1 MISFL
6 TNEKYIMDYYDKNN
20 LIEIIDREGEYRNT
34 LAVSDF
40 SRVFDSMVTCY
51 KLYWLEAIIELLL
64 KNDRM
69 MFSLTEII
77 DVMISNAWYTVREY
91 HLKMGTVYGSTT
103 RKNRIEEAVND
114 LAVISGLENNAT
126 QEQIL
131 EKLRVFRSNEK
142 LIKDKE
148 MLMTEV
154 PFHFLS
160 PFFDSDRRKE
170 LRKWHFDRS
179 VKEINK
185 RNSELELPYHFVQ
198 DLRGNTCIEM
208 SPNWCQFFVDGNT
221 AILGWI
227 KYEKIQYLQ
236 KRNSTVGGIIYKLA
250 PYKENKRELQKVRK
264 LWNTVVECTPVLDIY
279 TDQEIVLG
287 KYDVDHFIPWSYIS
301 NNELWNLIPADHI
314 INIQKS
320 NCLPEWNRYFR
331 NFGHNQYLLSRQIY
345 QNEIT
350 HRLFYDCM
358 EENLQSYW
366 GKEQL
371 YVQGIREPDFLMVL
385 EKNLRTHYEAAKRQ
399 GFEIWTKS

>member
-1 MISFL
+1 
-6 TNEKYIMDYYDKNN
+6 MDYYGRDN
-20 LIEIIDREGEYRNT
+20 LIEVIDRKGKYRNT

-40 SRVFDSMVTCY
+40 SRVFDNMATCY

-64 KNDRM
+64 KNDRAIY
-69 MFSLTEII
+69 SLTEII

-103 RKNRIEEAVND
+103 RKNGIEEAVND
-114 LAVISGLENNAT
+114 LASISGLENNAT

-131 EKLRVFRSNEK
+131 EKLRAFNSDEK
-142 LIKDKE
+142 LLKDKSK
-148 MLMTEV
+148 LMTEV

-160 PFFDSDRRKE
+160 PFFDSTRRKE

-179 VKEINK
+179 VTEINK

-198 DLRGNTCIEM
+198 DDLGNTCIEM
-208 SPNWCQFFVDGNT
+208 SPNWCQFFIDSNVT
-221 AILGWI
+221 ILGWI
-227 KYEKIQYLQ
+227 KYEKIRYLQ
-236 KRNSTVGGIIYKLA
+236 KRNSTVSGIIYKLD
-250 PYKENKRELQKVRK
+250 PYKESKRELQKVRK
-264 LWNTVVECTPVLDIY
+264 LWNTVVECTPILDIY
-279 TDQEIVLG
+279 TNKEIVLG
-287 KYDVDHFIPWSYIS
+287 KYDIDHFIPWSYIS
-301 NNELWNLIPADHI
+301 NNELWNLIPTDHI

-345 QNEIT
+345 QNEAT
-350 HRLFYDCM
+350 YRLFCDCM

-371 YVQGIREPDFLMVL
+371 YVQGVRESEFLMVL
-385 EKNLRTHYEAAKRQ
+385 EKNLRTHYEAAIRQ
-399 GFEIWTKS
+399 GFEIWHARI